1 LGFDTAMRV
10 LILFVTAVV
19 MAGCAGQSTPDASP
33 APVVAAP
40 APASTAP
47 ASTAAASTA
56 EVPVEVETVE
66 ATELVSNEQFCTM
79 RTVTGSIRKQ
89 RVCRGRNTTGVE
101 EAVDQ
106 QEIQEVLR
114 GIERNHATGDLMNR

>member
-19 MAGCAGQSTPDASP
+19 IAGCAGQSTPDASP

-40 APASTAP
+40 APASTA
-47 ASTAAASTA
+47 AATTAAGATA
-56 EVPVEVETVE
+56 EVPAEVETVE
-66 ATELVSNEQFCTM
+66 ASELVSNEQFCTM

-89 RVCRGRNTTGVE
+89 RVCRPSSTGLI
-101 EAVDQ
+101 EADDEKEVDDT
-106 QEIQEVLR
+106 LR
-114 GIERNHATGDLMNR
+114 EIERQHTIGGLVIR